1 MRRLSKFLLSILVIC
16 LFIPNLKAAS
26 AAFKVTSSR
35 SSVVVGNTFN
45 VTVKVSSGVVLGSWE
60 YTISYDNSVVQLV
73 SGKKAVADP
82 GDGSKK
88 SASYSYT
95 FKAIKSGKSNI
106 SVKSYGALGW
116 SDEKPLSCSVS
127 GTSVKVITKAE
138 LEASYSKDNNLKSLS
153 VDGANISPTFSKDV
167 TDYKVELGA
176 NVTSINIKASTND
189 SRARVSGTGTFEVTE
204 GDNKFQ
210 IIVTAE
216 NGSTK
221 TYNLIASVVDPNPI
235 EVQDTKGNNLVV
247 VKRKALL
254 TPPESYKETTA
265 SIKEQE
271 IPAFT
276 SDITNFVLVGLKD
289 SEGKINLYIFD
300 KDKNTFTKYTEL
312 KMNELVLLPIESSN
326 FKEYI
331 KTTVKINDEEIDA
344 YKYKNDSKFAIIYAL
359 DTQNGEKNYYKY
371 DLRNNTVTFIDDE
384 EEKDLSNKLQT
395 YSYIIIGLLVETFIL
410 FIILV
415 LLLRSK
421 ALHNKRKRMKLEEAK
436 AKYESEKVKVKEN
449 EESTKVEEKNKTD
462 ISTPKTKSKKKKK

>member
-1 MRRLSKFLLSILVIC
+1 MKKLSKFLLSILVIC

-26 AAFKVTSSR
+26 ATFKVTSNR
-35 SSVVVGNTFN
+35 SSIVVGNTFN

-60 YTISYDNSVVQLV
+60 YTISYDSSVIQLV

-235 EVQDTKGNNLVV
+235 EVQDIKGNNLVV

-254 TPPESYKETTA
+254 TPPESYKETTV

-271 IPAFT
+271 IPAFI

-289 SEGKINLYIFD
+289 SEGKTNLYIFV

-312 KMNELVLLPIESSN
+312 KMNELVLLPIESN
-326 FKEYI
+326 NYKEYI

-344 YKYKNDSKFAIIYAL
+344 YKYKKDSKFAIIYAL
-359 DTQNGEKNYYKY
+359 DTQNGEKNYYRY

-384 EEKDLSNKLQT
+384 EEKELVNKLQT
-395 YSYIIIGLLVETFIL
+395 YSYIIIGLLSETFIL
-410 FIILV
+410 FIILI

-421 ALHNKRKRMKLEEAK
+421 ALHNKRKRIKLEEAK
-436 AKYESEKVKVKEN
+436 AKYESEKVKEKEN
-449 EESTKVEEKNKTD
+449 EESTKVEEENKTD
-462 ISTPKTKSKKKKK
+462 VSKTKSKSKKKKK